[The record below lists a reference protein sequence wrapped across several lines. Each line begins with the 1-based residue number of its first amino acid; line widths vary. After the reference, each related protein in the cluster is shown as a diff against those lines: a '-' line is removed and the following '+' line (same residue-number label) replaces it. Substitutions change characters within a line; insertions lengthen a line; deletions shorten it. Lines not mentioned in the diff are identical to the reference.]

1 MLLLPWALPHSTEPA
16 LRDPFYPTVGS
27 EGRVNVTTRSLSF
40 VLTPGL
46 SGRGQA
52 PRSRAP
58 HRLCT
63 AGMKLRI
70 TAGGPLKKKKISW
83 SKAETSLLFSNMAHD
98 SHGPNKTMAMN
109 RGQGHTT
116 FTEDQFNVL
125 IKTFSLKS
133 NLGYA
138 TEQTNSEDSRSQ
150 IRFQNRRARPRV

>member
-52 PRSRAP
+52 PRSRA
-58 HRLCT
+58 T
-63 AGMKLRI
+63 Q
-70 TAGGPLKKKKISW
+70 PLHSRHETKNHSWRPFKKKKISW

-98 SHGPNKTMAMN
+98 SSPNKTMAMN

-133 NLGYA
+133 NPGYA
-138 TEQTNSEDSRSQ
+138 TEQTNSEGSRSQ